1 MIKELEIVLFLH
13 LRQTSTDFAKNMLY
27 NRIKEMVS
35 MKEAFEKSLQM
46 IKILNIK
53 SEEEYNK
60 LLHHYLLLSAE
71 SLKYIAQERDFN
83 KIIGLA

>member
-1 MIKELEIVLFLH
+1 
-13 LRQTSTDFAKNMLY
+13 
-27 NRIKEMVS
+27 

>member
-1 MIKELEIVLFLH
+1 
-13 LRQTSTDFAKNMLY
+13 
-27 NRIKEMVS
+27 

-53 SEEEYNK
+53 SEEEYDK

-71 SLKYIAQERDFN
+71 SLKYIAQERDFY
-83 KIIGLA
+83 KIIGLAWGLVFLTTLLTTFLIKNM

>member
-1 MIKELEIVLFLH
+1 
-13 LRQTSTDFAKNMLY
+13 
-27 NRIKEMVS
+27 

-53 SEEEYNK
+53 SEEKYNK

>member
-1 MIKELEIVLFLH
+1 
-13 LRQTSTDFAKNMLY
+13 
-27 NRIKEMVS
+27 

-71 SLKYIAQERDFN
+71 SLKYIAQERDFY
-83 KIIGLA
+83 KIIGLAWGLVFYCKFDNTFDNVFKIKYIKNTKYWNNKIK